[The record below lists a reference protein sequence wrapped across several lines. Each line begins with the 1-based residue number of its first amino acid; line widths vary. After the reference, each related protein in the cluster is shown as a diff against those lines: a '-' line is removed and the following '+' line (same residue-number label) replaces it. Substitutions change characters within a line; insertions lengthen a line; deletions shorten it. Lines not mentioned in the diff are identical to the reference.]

1 MHCTPMSVYT
11 RLQPILTHTQAHS
24 HVYASFQSLSRT
36 VPFIPSHALRL
47 PRNTK
52 PLPVQSTK
60 VVIRKAIMAS
70 RALISPRSHLMQKF
84 DSCRTIFMC
93 CDIQEKLRDRISN
106 FQAAVDVSNSMAAIH
121 NALTP
126 KHSTFVVTEQY
137 PKGVGHIA
145 KDIVLPEGT
154 PVIEKLQ
161 PSMLVPEM
169 MPYIDGDAARGILP
183 VQQAVLWGHET
194 HVCVLQTA
202 DELLSRNIRV
212 AVLVDGCASQQQLD
226 HDVAIQEM
234 ARWENLTLTTTI
246 SVLLQLARGQ
256 HLMKGPLMNIV
267 KPKSAGTSRPPSLPV
282 DGEEPKQ

>member
-1 MHCTPMSVYT
+1 M
-11 RLQPILTHTQAHS
+11 A
-24 HVYASFQSLSRT
+24 A
-36 VPFIPSHALRL
+36 
-47 PRNTK
+47 
-52 PLPVQSTK
+52 
-60 VVIRKAIMAS
+60 MAS
-70 RALISPRSHLMQKF
+70 RALISSPSHLLQKF

-93 CDIQEKLRDRISN
+93 CDIQEKLRNRIPN
-106 FQAAVDVSNSMAAIH
+106 FQAAVDVSNSMATIH
-121 NALTP
+121 NTLTP

-137 PKGVGHIA
+137 PKGVGHVA
-145 KDIVLPEGT
+145 KDITLPEGT

-234 ARWENLTLTTTI
+234 AGWENLTLTTTI
-246 SVLLQLARGQ
+246 SVLLQLSRGDRSIRGA
-256 HLMKGPLMNIV
+256 LMKVV
-267 KPKSAGTSRPPSLPV
+267 KPKWADPSRFPSLPA
-282 DGEEPKQ
+282 DGERPKA